1 MQPPDERTGERG
13 AGGFAERTEGGGAG
27 ATGTVRRVV
36 DLFREEDAPFDAASI
51 AYYAIASFLPLLIVA
66 TAVLSLVGA
75 TDAFVSFLRGS
86 LSGGALEVVESAL
99 TTTQG
104 RSGAGAIGFLVALW
118 GATRVFRGLSKAF
131 ADLYGRDLDESI
143 LDQVG
148 EALVVLALL
157 LFAFVVVSA
166 AAGLAAA
173 VPPWVPFS
181 GVLISLAG
189 LALLVLGLLPMY
201 YVLPPM
207 DVTLGH
213 AVPGAVVAAIGW
225 VVLQAL
231 FSVYARY
238 AGTYDAY
245 GYLGAVLLFVV
256 FLYFAATVVLA
267 GAAVNVVLDR

>member
-13 AGGFAERTEGGGAG
+13 SGGFAEGRQVGGAG

-36 DLFREEDAPFDAASI
+36 DRFREEDVTFDAASI

-75 TDAFVSFLRGS
+75 TDAFVEFLEGS
-86 LSGGALEVVESAL
+86 LSGSSLTVVEDAL

-104 RSGAGAIGFLVALW
+104 RGGAGLIGFLVALW

-131 ADLYGRDLDESI
+131 ADIYELEGEDSI

-157 LFAFVVVSA
+157 LFAFVIVSV

-173 VPPWVPFS
+173 VPSWIPFS
-181 GVLISLAG
+181 GVVISLAG

-201 YVLPPM
+201 YVLPPL

-213 AVPGAVVAAIGW
+213 AIPGAVVAAVGW
-225 VVLQAL
+225 VILQAA

-245 GYLGAVLLFVV
+245 GALGAVLLFVV
-256 FLYFAATVVLA
+256 FLYFASTVLLA
-267 GAAVNVVLDR
+267 GATVNAVLDR